1 MLKTLLLYCS
11 ILSVFASDAQ
21 YTPTPI
27 ACQPGVQCGNVVAAG
42 NAMPTASDFQS
53 VNRYVTPSDYSAAA
67 GNPFGTYTPATVQNF
82 YSVVSE
88 ETPPTESP
96 FAPSVRK
103 SPGVPKRAPVGDG
116 VGALALCSA
125 LYTLYLFCSRY
136 AKSHRPQSR
145 RR

>member
-21 YTPTPI
+21 YTSTPI
-27 ACQPGVQCGNVVAAG
+27 AYQPGAQCGNVVAAG
-42 NAMPTASDFQS
+42 NATPTASDFHS
-53 VNRYVTPSDYSAAA
+53 VNRYVTPSDYSVAA
-67 GNPFGTYTPATVQNF
+67 GNPFGNYTPATVQNF

-88 ETPPTESP
+88 ETPATEQP

-116 VGALALCSA
+116 VGVLLLCSA
-125 LYTLYLFCSRY
+125 VYLLYLFGRRY
-136 AKSHRPQSR
+136 AKAHRP
-145 RR
+145 

>member
-21 YTPTPI
+21 YTSTPI
-27 ACQPGVQCGNVVAAG
+27 AYQLGVQCSNVVAAG

-53 VNRYVTPSDYSAAA
+53 VNRCVAPSDYSAAA

-88 ETPPTESP
+88 ETPLTEP
-96 FAPSVRK
+96 APSVRK

-116 VGALALCSA
+116 VGALLLCSA
-125 LYTLYLFCSRY
+125 LYLLYLFCSRY
-136 AKSHRPQSR
+136 AKAHRP
-145 RR
+145 

>member
-116 VGALALCSA
+116 RWRFAPPSIRFISSA
-125 LYTLYLFCSRY
+125 
-136 AKSHRPQSR
+136 AVMPNHIDHKAAGDE
-145 RR
+145 

>member
-21 YTPTPI
+21 YTSTPI
-27 ACQPGVQCGNVVAAG
+27 AYQPEVQCGNVVAAG

-53 VNRYVTPSDYSAAA
+53 VNRCVTPNGYSVATD
-67 GNPFGTYTPATVQNF
+67 NPFGNYTPATVQNF

-88 ETPPTESP
+88 ETSPTEPP

-103 SPGVPKRAPVGDG
+103 SPGVPKRAPIGDG
-116 VGALALCSA
+116 VGALVLCSA
-125 LYTLYLFCSRY
+125 LYTLYLFCSRH
-136 AKSHRPQSR
+136 AKHHWLKHRF
-145 RR
+145 